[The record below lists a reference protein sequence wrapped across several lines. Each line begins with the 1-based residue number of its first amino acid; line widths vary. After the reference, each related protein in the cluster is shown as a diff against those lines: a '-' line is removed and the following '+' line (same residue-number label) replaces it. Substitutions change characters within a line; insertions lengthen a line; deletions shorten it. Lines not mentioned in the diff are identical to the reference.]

1 MTQNIENLRVKELR
15 GYMSLK
21 EFAAPLGVTPANVS
35 KIENGEIGLSSDLAK
50 KICDV
55 YDVSMDWLFGRT
67 DERKPAQASK
77 ISIVEEPT
85 VDYKTKYIEVLEKLT
100 ALQAEK
106 LNKSEIRQ
114 TALEK

>member
-1 MTQNIENLRVKELR
+1 MSEKPESKRIRELR
-15 GYMSLK
+15 GLMSLK
-21 EFAAPLGVTPANVS
+21 DFSKPLGVTVANIS
-35 KIENGEIGLSSDLAK
+35 NIENGGGLSSDLAK

>member
-1 MTQNIENLRVKELR
+1 MSQKPESERIRDLR

-21 EFAAPLGVTPANVS
+21 DFCKPLGVTIAAVSNV
-35 KIENGEIGLSSDLAK
+35 ENGGGLSSDLAK

-67 DERKPAQASK
+67 DERKPVPTSK
-77 ISIVEEPT
+77 ISIVEEPA

-106 LNKSEIRQ
+106 INESEIRQ
-114 TALEK
+114 TTLEK

>member
-1 MTQNIENLRVKELR
+1 MTEKPESKRLRELRGLMSLKDFCKPLGVSVANISNIEN
-15 GYMSLK
+15 GS
-21 EFAAPLGVTPANVS
+21 
-35 KIENGEIGLSSDLAK
+35 GLSSDLAK

-67 DERKPAQASK
+67 EERKPISPNK
-77 ISIVEEPT
+77 VSIVEEPT
-85 VDYKTKYIEVLEKLT
+85 VDYKTKYIEALEKIN